1 VDVTI
6 NRQRRHIADKSFLAN
21 NSGSPVCFAA
31 VGAAAAGCDPVS
43 QPSLS
48 VWLLVKTFLVRY
60 LVASTTYLP
69 FKYMFYQQN
78 LCYFLIEICS

>member
-21 NSGSPVCFAA
+21 NSGSPVRFAA
-31 VGAAAAGCDPVS
+31 VGAAAGCDPVS

-60 LVASTTYLP
+60 LEASTTYLS
-69 FKYMFYQQN
+69 N
-78 LCYFLIEICS
+78 IYFISKIYAIF